1 MLRINDSLS
10 IDEEELEE
18 SFTRSRGPG
27 GQNVNKVETAVQ
39 LRFDAGNSPSLPGAV
54 RHRLQKI
61 AGARLTSDGVI
72 VISAD
77 RFRTR
82 EANRRDA
89 RDRLADLI
97 ARAAV
102 APRRRVATKPSRAA
116 RKRRT
121 DRKTYRGRVKQLR
134 GKPGRGEN

>member
-1 MLRINDSLS
+1 MLRINDSLL
-10 IDEEELEE
+10 IKEEELEE

-39 LRFDAGNSPSLPGAV
+39 LRFDARKSPSLPRAE
-54 RHRLQKI
+54 RIRLQQL

-72 VISAD
+72 VITAD

-89 RDRLADLI
+89 RARLAELI

-102 APRRRVATKPSRAA
+102 APRQRVATKPSWAA

-121 DRKTYRGRVKQLR
+121 DQKTRRGQIKRLR
-134 GKPGRGEN
+134 SAPGRSEP

>member
-1 MLRINDSLS
+1 MLRINDSLL
-10 IDEEELEE
+10 IKEEELKET
-18 SFTRSRGPG
+18 FTRSRGPG

-39 LRFDAGNSPSLPGAV
+39 LRFDARKSQSLPRAECI
-54 RHRLQKI
+54 RLQQL

-72 VISAD
+72 VITAD

-89 RDRLADLI
+89 RERLAELI

-102 APRRRVATKPSRAA
+102 APRQRVATKPSWAA

-121 DRKTYRGRVKQLR
+121 DQKTRRGQIKRLR
-134 GKPGRGEN
+134 SAPGRSEP

>member
-1 MLRINDSLS
+1 MLKINDSLS

-39 LRFDAGNSPSLPGAV
+39 LRFDARNSPSLPSAV
-54 RHRLQKI
+54 RHRLEKR

-89 RDRLADLI
+89 RERLSELI
-97 ARAAV
+97 AEAAV
-102 APRRRVATKPSRAA
+102 PPRRRVATKPSRAA

-121 DRKTYRGRVKQLR
+121 DRKTRRGQIKRLRGR
-134 GKPGRGEN
+134 PGRGEE